1 MSRFSRFLFAATLG
15 LLFQFA
21 AIGTAAGQQYVVAA
35 GDSLSLIGSVY
46 DVTVGSIVDL
56 NGIDDPNFIFPG
68 QVLEIPGSEGS
79 SVSSYEVQAGD
90 TLGEIAEA
98 VGVSVSALQSANGIS
113 NADLI
118 FVGQVLSVPSTGES
132 PGAGGT
138 GGDGRESGGLSL
150 ADRPYDPDLEAIMD
164 DVAAS
169 EGLDPGIVKAL
180 AWIES
185 GWQQQVV
192 SPAGAVGLMQLMPG
206 TAEWLEDDVFGQALN
221 EDVSA
226 YDNVKMGTRYLRIL
240 MDATGWETETALAS
254 YYQGLGNTLNGIF
267 FDSTRDYV
275 SAVLAVKAAYWP

>member
-1 MSRFSRFLFAATLG
+1 LLAAALG
-15 LLFQFA
+15 LVFQFA
-21 AIGTAAGQQYVVAA
+21 AIGTAAGQQYVVSA
-35 GDSLSLIGSVY
+35 GDSLSLIGSIY

-68 QVLEIPGSEGS
+68 QVLEIPGSRGS
-79 SVSSYEVQAGD
+79 SVSSYEVQSGD
-90 TLGEIAEA
+90 TLGEIAEV

-113 NADLI
+113 NPDLI
-118 FVGQVLSVPSTGES
+118 FVGQVLSVPSTGEP
-132 PGAGGT
+132 PGSGGGS
-138 GGDGRESGGLSL
+138 GGESGGHSL
-150 ADRPYDPDLEAIMD
+150 ADRPHDPDLEAMMD
-164 DVAAS
+164 ELAAS

-192 SPAGAVGLMQLMPG
+192 SPAGAVGLMQLMPE

-254 YYQGLGNTLNGIF
+254 YYQGPGNTLNGIF